1 MPLPASA
8 FSRCLAKQQEDPFE
22 DWETAYSRDEAV
34 STEAAKNAR
43 LWADAYGSLFPSS
56 FPSAERLTLYSNTVT
71 PTYSILS
78 SPSSS
83 TSTSRA
89 PPSAALD
96 ASTTNGPPQLK
107 ILKRPQTSSPAP
119 SFGSRSRT
127 ASQEGRAR
135 SEKTLAEREKEYQ
148 EARRR
153 IYGKEAAAPAAE
165 LGTADGNGKG
175 ISGPEAGMAKLS
187 LLPEQNLAG
196 SRGNPAAAPS
206 ISRTRLARASP
217 APDAAG
223 ASAII
228 MEAGSALQQEEVRR
242 RSRAGGVR
250 MFEDEGDEME
260 SDRGKGQRAT

>member
-8 FSRCLAKQQEDPFE
+8 FSREPSGCLAKQQEDPFD
-22 DWETAYSRDEAV
+22 DWETAYSRDESV
-34 STEAAKNAR
+34 PTEAARNAR
-43 LWADAYGSLFPSS
+43 LWADA
-56 FPSAERLTLYSNTVT
+56 NTVT

-83 TSTSRA
+83 TSTFRA

-107 ILKRPQTSSPAP
+107 ILKRPQTSSAAP

-153 IYGKEAAAPAAE
+153 IYGTEAAAPAAQ
-165 LGTADGNGKG
+165 LGAADGNGKG

-187 LLPEQNLAG
+187 LLTEQNLAG
-196 SRGNPAAAPS
+196 SGGNPAAASS

-223 ASAII
+223 ASAITPPSPP
-228 MEAGSALQQEEVRR
+228 AGRVDHR
-242 RSRAGGVR
+242 
-250 MFEDEGDEME
+250 FD
-260 SDRGKGQRAT
+260 K